1 MRKFLVISIPL
12 FLIALFILTML
23 SDKYLKHSFND
34 NDDVVYLLDTVAKE
48 VNEEDWN
55 KAKSSTEK
63 LRSAWVMVVKRVQFS
78 AEKDEINGFF
88 RNLARLEAAI
98 ATNNKDNA
106 LMELN
111 EAYYHWESLGK

>member
-1 MRKFLVISIPL
+1 MRRFLVISIPI
-12 FLIALFILTML
+12 FLIALFILIML
-23 SDKYLKHSFND
+23 SDNYLKHSFNN
-34 NDDVVYLLDTVAKE
+34 NDDVVYLIDTVTKE
-48 VNEEDWN
+48 VKEEDWS
-55 KAKSSTEK
+55 KAKNSAKE
-63 LRSAWVMVVKRVQFS
+63 LRSAWNFVVKRIQFS